1 MTRYVINIVASR
13 DLMEISD
20 YFYSRNIEAGERF
33 FQKFTRKCE
42 QLVAFPN
49 LGRSYASIQPG
60 LRGVSLE
67 NYVIFYKVTENGI
80 EIMRV
85 VSGRRDLQSLFE
97 VSEDN

>member
-1 MTRYVINIVASR
+1 MTRYVINIIASR

-33 FQKFTRKCE
+33 LRKFNRKCE

-60 LRGVSLE
+60 LRGVPLE
-67 NYVIFYKVTENGI
+67 NYVIFYRLIEYGI

-85 VSGRRDLQSLFE
+85 VSGKRDLQTLFKD
-97 VSEDN
+97 SEDN

>member
-13 DLMEISD
+13 DLREISD

-33 FQKFTRKCE
+33 LQKFTRKCE

-49 LGRSYASIQPG
+49 LGRSYTSIQPG
-60 LRGVSLE
+60 LHGVPLE
-67 NYVIFYKVTENGI
+67 NYVIFYRLIEDDI

-85 VSGRRDLQSLFE
+85 VSGRRDLQSLFQDI
-97 VSEDN
+97 EDN